1 MVASAFW
8 DTSGVTNLGLSDTTY
23 VQTLR
28 RKEDRPLPTLLR
40 GTGGVAGAVLGITKC
55 AWYTEAR
62 YTRGSRTVRAGQS
75 PSRELV
81 RLRL

>member
-55 AWYTEAR
+55 AWRSRKLGTLQAETGVAR
-62 YTRGSRTVRAGQS
+62 CTPC
-75 PSRELV
+75 PSYV
-81 RLRL
+81 V